1 MEVVI
6 FGATGM
12 VGQGVLSR
20 CLLERAVGAVLVVG
34 RSPAGRPDAKMREI
48 ILGQQGSPKTYLGNQ
63 DVNALG
69 DERRPR

>member
-1 MEVVI
+1 
-6 FGATGM
+6 
-12 VGQGVLSR
+12 
-20 CLLERAVGAVLVVG
+20 
-34 RSPAGRPDAKMREI
+34 MREI